1 MNITLE
7 EIVEFIPDIIILI
20 PLLFIFLPLFLDM
33 AKLGV

>member
-7 EIVEFIPDIIILI
+7 EIAEFIPDVIMLV
-20 PLLFIFLPLFLDM
+20 PLLFLFLPLFLDM

>member
-7 EIVEFIPDIIILI
+7 EIAEFIPDVIMLI
-20 PLLFIFLPLFLDM
+20 PLLFLFLPLFLDM